1 MSIRLSLV
9 AFALSAV
16 SLAVAPPAR
25 AAEVP
30 GCAIVIE
37 QATQWLAQE
46 GISGATP
53 GVLARLRELG
63 PGLIDCEEAEPTE
76 WGTGMGDDPERW
88 RSLAAF
94 YFAPEDV
101 DRVICL
107 MGSESGGNP
116 AARNPSSGAAGLMQV
131 MPFWAERHGYE
142 YDLLFNPAI
151 NLWIASQIRDDQGW
165 GAWTPYQRG
174 ECRSRGLGL
183 V

>member
-1 MSIRLSLV
+1 MSFRVSLLV
-9 AFALSAV
+9 FALGAV
-16 SLAVAPPAR
+16 SLTFAPPAR

-30 GCAIVIE
+30 GCAAVIE
-37 QATQWLAQE
+37 QTTQWLARE
-46 GISGATP
+46 GISGVTP

-63 PGLIDCEEAEPTE
+63 PGLIDCEEVDQPE

-101 DRVICL
+101 DRMICL
-107 MGSESGGNP
+107 MGHESGGNP
-116 AARNPSSGAAGLMQV
+116 AARNPTSNAAGLMQV
-131 MPFWAERHGYE
+131 MPFWAERYGYE

-151 NLWIASQIRDDQGW
+151 NLWIAGQIRDLQGW

-174 ECRSRGLGL
+174 ECR
-183 V
+183 